1 VKLTEAQQKEIEKA
15 VDELFLTL
23 KAKILGRF
31 FEGPKIFFE
40 VVRGTSPLESIEGI
54 FRYTYQMLNPG
65 EEPDQKQIRAL
76 AAITGN
82 YIEAERMK
90 TKAKILADV
99 NSAKTVEEVAAS
111 VKVSMDKATE
121 YIDML
126 VNNEVRIIQAYAEK
140 HSISKLGA
148 SLGIE
153 DPTVAKLGV
162 IDQHMCKNCKKLWHT
177 EDNIKVPKV
186 YKLSELQD
194 GYMKDHKNPTPTIGP
209 THPRCR
215 HVMTFVPPNF
225 GFSAAG
231 QIEFKGFGYDIF
243 AAQRGVEK
251 SEPVI
256 PKASTW
262 EVEDLFDIPVDED
275 HVHEP

>member
-1 VKLTEAQQKEIEKA
+1 MKLTEAQRKEIEKA
-15 VDELFLTL
+15 VDDLFLTL

-31 FEGPKIFFE
+31 FTGPKIFFE
-40 VVRGTSPLESIEGI
+40 IVDSTSPLETVEGI

-65 EEPDQKQIRAL
+65 KEPDPKQVKQL

-90 TKAKILADV
+90 TKAKVLQDV
-99 NSAKTVEEVAAS
+99 TAAETPEEVAEA
-111 VKVSMDKATE
+111 VKVTMGKATE

-126 VNNEVRIIQAYAEK
+126 VNNEARIIQAYAER
-140 HSISKLGA
+140 HGISQLGA

-162 IDQHMCKNCKKLWHT
+162 IDQRMCKNCKKLWHT
-177 EDNIKVPKV
+177 EENIKIPKV
-186 YKLSELQD
+186 YKMSELQE
-194 GYMKDHKNPTPTIGP
+194 GYMSHKDVKPTVGP

-225 GFSAAG
+225 GFNSAG

-243 AAQRGVEK
+243 AAQRGIEK
-251 SEPVI
+251 SEPEV
-256 PKASTW
+256 PKANPW
-262 EVEDLFDIPVDED
+262 EIEHLFELPSDDD

>member
-1 VKLTEAQQKEIEKA
+1 MKLTEAQRKEIEKA
-15 VDELFLTL
+15 VDDLFLTL

-31 FEGPKIFFE
+31 FTGPKIFFE
-40 VVRGTSPLESIEGI
+40 IVDSTSPLETVEGI

-65 EEPDQKQIRAL
+65 KEPDPKQVKQL

-90 TKAKILADV
+90 TKAKVLQDV
-99 NSAKTVEEVAAS
+99 NSAETAEEVAEA
-111 VKVSMDKATE
+111 VKVTMGKATE

-126 VNNEVRIIQAYAEK
+126 VNNEARIIQAYAER
-140 HSISKLGA
+140 HGISQLGA

-162 IDQHMCKNCKKLWHT
+162 IDQRMCKNCKKLWHT
-177 EDNIKVPKV
+177 EENIKIPKV
-186 YKLSELQD
+186 YKMSELQE
-194 GYMKDHKNPTPTIGP
+194 GYMSHKDVKPTVGP

-225 GFSAAG
+225 GFNSAG

-243 AAQRGVEK
+243 AVQRGLEK
-251 SEPVI
+251 SEPEA
-256 PKASTW
+256 PKSNPW
-262 EVEDLFDIPVDED
+262 EIEHLFELPSDDD